1 MKKSLYYKTS
11 TQNGPVDFADRW
23 NDIKPLIDFNPNHIV
38 LDVGCAEGLITIE
51 LAKHFKQ
58 VYAFDIE
65 RYRIKQ
71 AIKNANGIANINF
84 ETNNYMIY
92 KYNTYDQV
100 FCLGVYHK
108 IKREWRRPMIRSR
121 QEVLDTMFKKCKST
135 LYLRVPIIS
144 NNVLKTVGVSDVEV
158 LKIADNN
165 NFNLV
170 YRSEPR
176 YNHGTLFKFQK
187 R

>member
-1 MKKSLYYKTS
+1 MANKKNLYYRTGNKG
-11 TQNGPVDFADRW
+11 NVDFTERW
-23 NDIKPLIDFNPNHIV
+23 DDLKPLIDFNPNHIV
-38 LDVGCAEGLITIE
+38 LDVGCAEGLIAIE
-51 LAKHFKQ
+51 LAKQFKQ
-58 VYAFDIE
+58 VYAFDVE
-65 RYRIKQ
+65 PYRIKR
-71 AIKNANGIANINF
+71 AIKNANGIANIYF
-84 ETNNYMIY
+84 KTNNYMIY
-92 KYNTYDQV
+92 KYNTYDQI

-108 IKREWRRPMIRSR
+108 IKRKWRRPVIRR
-121 QEVLDTMFKKCKST
+121 QEILDTMFKRCKST
-135 LYLRVPIIS
+135 LYLRVPIVS